1 MRIRDLDIR
10 LLEKH
15 LRKTKKDL
23 NDGNVVSNSTWW
35 VFILDMERTLKLL
48 KEEYDPYGEKGI

>member
-15 LRKTKKDL
+15 LKQTKKSF

-35 VFILDMERTLKLL
+35 LFILDMERTLKLL